1 MTDPREAP
9 GAMAQE
15 GTFWELVPEN
25 VIEKP
30 AERNS
35 TDIMREWKGRKNKME
50 RAWRRP
56 WTEIEYSPRT
66 VQLREY
72 ALREF

>member
-1 MTDPREAP
+1 
-9 GAMAQE
+9 MAQE

-35 TDIMREWKGRKNKME
+35 TDIMRQEKQNGKG
-50 RAWRRP
+50 
-56 WTEIEYSPRT
+56 IEKT
-66 VQLREY
+66 VDRD
-72 ALREF
+72 